1 MAASKPPG
9 KGQLPLEWWIGRGKP
24 LNPYL
29 KGIIIAFLRKEL
41 RPFDLRL
48 IPEER
53 TFEGERDNLEYTLVH
68 NWLKFWLKWLVL
80 RSSSRPRP

>member
-9 KGQLPLEWWIGRGKP
+9 KGQLPLKWWIGRGKP
-24 LNPYL
+24 INPYL
-29 KGIIIAFLRKEL
+29 KGIIIAFLHKEL
-41 RPFDLRL
+41 RPKDFRL

-53 TFEGERDNLEYTLVH
+53 TFEDERDNLEYTLVH
-68 NWLKFWLKWLVL
+68 NWLKLWLKWLVL